1 MKIGVLGAGS
11 MGIGIAQIAAS
22 FGHQVI
28 LCDNSAAALDHSMA
42 KLTKIMNR
50 LVQKQRIT
58 EPQAQQLL
66 DNNQTTSMLSEFN
79 DCGLVVEAII
89 ENLEIK
95 QTVF

>member
-42 KLTKIMNR
+42 N
-50 LVQKQRIT
+50 
-58 EPQAQQLL
+58 
-66 DNNQTTSMLSEFN
+66 
-79 DCGLVVEAII
+79 
-89 ENLEIK
+89 
-95 QTVF
+95 